1 MLNKFANMI
10 HTTQTIKQI
19 LLAGF
24 KIVFTIKNIMAAAVK
39 LILAISSSFSYN
51 SFFITSLS
59 IR

>member
-19 LLAGF
+19 LLACF

-39 LILAISSSFSYN
+39 LILAISSIFSYN
-51 SFFITSLS
+51 SFFITSPS